1 MEVLNLITYKAI
13 FGVGFPLHTVYVGE
27 YLHFRYLKWL
37 VKNHHIMGAK
47 DHIVQNPGTLLVRF
61 LGLWEALEFY
71 GATAICFRH
80 VYIYHIYDYIVAISM
95 SIYMIYSIYIYIEYY
110 VMVYKYPCHQL

>member
-1 MEVLNLITYKAI
+1 MAGIIWDHFKIHQKFQAPKMEVLNLITYKAI
-13 FGVGFPLHTVYVGE
+13 FGVGFPLHTAYVGE
-27 YLHFRYLKWL
+27 DSSILGTWKWL

-71 GATAICFRH
+71 GATAICFRD
-80 VYIYHIYDYIVAISM
+80 VYIYRTYII
-95 SIYMIYSIYIYIEYY
+95 SIYIYIYMY
-110 VMVYKYPCHQL
+110 DI